1 MPLVPLDVLKT
12 TLECQKV
19 KKKHWKIKCPR
30 IGSWE
35 KFTGNLLMYR
45 EKPWFLAYV
54 PFTQSKNGE

>member
-1 MPLVPLDVLKT
+1 MPKGEKK
-12 TLECQKV
+12 TLEDQMSQN
-19 KKKHWKIKCPR
+19 WIM
-30 IGSWE
+30 G